1 MPKISLI
8 TTFYNAEKTIS
19 DTIKSVLNQ
28 TYKDF
33 EHILVDD
40 GSTDSTADIIHNIDS
55 SLKIFKPGRIG
66 RANALNY
73 AINKSTSEY
82 IAILDADDIC
92 LENKLE
98 VQNKILD
105 NNKDI
110 SLTFSNAYYF
120 NNENKNIG
128 VSNFPLS
135 HDDNVLN
142 FKSLNPFPASSAMY
156 RRKDFLE
163 TRGYNAKCLKSLDFN
178 LYLEFLLNHKKFS
191 GNAEPLIKVR
201 VDDQSWGKNDNESL
215 QFRYGIIGL
224 INYNIEKNFV
234 FKSLYDYSDNDW
246 CYFLKIYDK
255 WFLKMKFHKKNT
267 SKKFFNKARLN
278 FRDKMFLYS
287 FINFLKAFY
296 IDPKFIFYRGIGFN
310 YEKDIKNFLA
320 NYDIH

>member
-1 MPKISLI
+1 MISLI

-19 DTIKSVLNQ
+19 DTIKSTLNQ
-28 TYKDF
+28 TYNNF

-73 AINKSTSEY
+73 AIEKSTGEY
-82 IAILDADDIC
+82 IAILDADDLC
-92 LENKLE
+92 FKNRLE

-110 SLTFSNAYYF
+110 SLTFSNAYYYDYK
-120 NNENKNIG
+120 NKDIG
-128 VSNFPLS
+128 ISHFPLS
-135 HDDNVLN
+135 HDDIVLN
-142 FKSLNPFPASSAMY
+142 IKRLNPFPASSAMY

-163 TRGYNAKCLKSLDFN
+163 TRGYNTKCLKSLDFN

-191 GNAEPLIKVR
+191 GNADPLIKVR
-201 VDDQSWGKNDNESL
+201 LDDQSWGKNDNESL
-215 QFRYGIIGL
+215 QLRYGIIGL
-224 INYNIEKNFV
+224 INYNIEKNFIL
-234 FKSLYDYSDNDW
+234 KSLYDYSDNDW
-246 CYFLKIYDK
+246 SYFLKIYDK
-255 WFLKMKFHKKNT
+255 WFLKMKFHKKDT
-267 SKKFFNKARLN
+267 SKKFFHKAKLN

-296 IDPKFIFYRGIGFN
+296 IDPKFIFYRGIGFD

-320 NYDIH
+320 NYDIN